1 MSGLALSV
9 VVVGYNMARELPRTI
24 RTLAPPYQRDISAAD
39 YEVIVVDN
47 GSTQPWQPDALTAL
61 GPNISVHRIRE
72 ATSSPVAA
80 INLGLE
86 KSRGHLVGVCIDGAR
101 MASPR
106 LLATA
111 LESGRVHHRPV
122 IGTIAYHLGPDVQSI
137 SISQGYDQRA
147 EDRLLAS
154 VDWEK
159 DGYRLF
165 DIASLAHSSASGWFN
180 IPAETNAMF
189 LTRDHWRALGG
200 FDPAFQ
206 APGGGLVNLDTW
218 ARACADPRGQVVLLL
233 GEATFHQVHGGVATN
248 STTPQWPAFHDE
260 YVAIRGRDYERPEG
274 CPLMI
279 GRITTGR
286 IFTDGL
292 TR

>member
-1 MSGLALSV
+1 MTGPTLSV
-9 VVVGYNMARELPRTI
+9 VVVGYNMARELPRTV
-24 RTLAPPYQRDISAAD
+24 RTLAPAHQRDIAAAD

-47 GSTQPWQPDALTAL
+47 GSTQPWGPEALTSL
-61 GPNISVHRIRE
+61 GPNITVHRVVE
-72 ATSSPVAA
+72 ATPSPVAA

-86 KSRGHLVGVCIDGAR
+86 KARGDLVGVCIDGAR

-111 LESGRVHHRPV
+111 LEAGQVHDRPV

-137 SISQGYDQRA
+137 SITQGYDQQT
-147 EDRLLAS
+147 EDALLAS
-154 VDWEK
+154 VDWKE

-165 DIASLAHSSASGWFN
+165 DIATLAHSSANGWFTV
-180 IPAETNAMF
+180 PAETNAMF
-189 LTRDHWRALGG
+189 LTRDHWRELGG
-200 FDPAFQ
+200 YDPAFK

-218 ARACADPRGQVVLLL
+218 ARACADHCGQVILLL

-260 YVAIRGRDYERPEG
+260 YVAIRGRDYTRPQG
-274 CPLMI
+274 SPLMV
-279 GRITTGR
+279 GRITTNR
-286 IFTDGL
+286 IFTDGPSQ
-292 TR
+292 